1 MNVQRDGL
9 GIPGWVA
16 LGKTDITGKMA
27 VFGNDEISAALE
39 EDFGRQ
45 FLAAASVSPSRGL

>member
-1 MNVQRDGL
+1 MVWAS
-9 GIPGWVA
+9 PGGWLQEA